1 VVGNLIWILLE
12 IYCSLQQ
19 WKNFANRSR
28 IDKVMAMDRV
38 APFFDSQC
46 SVQVYGYTR
55 AHPWYLSKRLKMSLL
70 VTTAYYPRQGG
81 YVFVVV
87 CLFVC
92 LSVGLFVCLL
102 ATSRKNFRTDLHE
115 IFGEGLQWAN
125 EQTTK
130 FWWRSGSP
138 SEYRRI
144 VFRIRLCWEIRKVVN
159 GRADLEPIRQMSG
172 LISRHW

>member
-1 VVGNLIWILLE
+1 
-12 IYCSLQQ
+12 
-19 WKNFANRSR
+19 
-28 IDKVMAMDRV
+28 
-38 APFFDSQC
+38 
-46 SVQVYGYTR
+46 
-55 AHPWYLSKRLKMSLL
+55 MSLL
-70 VTTAYYPRQGG
+70 VTAAYYPRQGG

-115 IFGEGLQWAN
+115 IFGEGWQWAK

-144 VFRIRLCWEIRKVVN
+144 VFRIRHCWKIRKVVS
-159 GRADLEPIRQMSG
+159 GRADLEPIRQMAG